1 MDRTR
6 TIGIAEMASNYGVS
20 HRSLRFYEAKD
31 LLRPQRVGT
40 ERRYDEKDTI
50 RLQLI
55 LKGKQLG
62 FSLEEVRRMILEKEA
77 PAGGADADAT
87 ARLSPREIEERLA
100 RLRVE
105 RRRIDEAIGELE
117 SALERLSV
125 MV

>member
-6 TIGIAEMASNYGVS
+6 TIGIAEMASSYGVS
-20 HRSLRFYEAKD
+20 HRSLRFYESKN

-40 ERRYDEKDTI
+40 ERRYDEADAI

-77 PAGGADADAT
+77 PEGGADADAT

-100 RLRVE
+100 RLRAE
-105 RRRIDEAIGELE
+105 RRRIDEAICELE
-117 SALERLSV
+117 TALERLAE
-125 MV
+125 MA